1 MGGVEVSFA
10 SNDGETNRRVKPA
23 PISTEPKGLA
33 LVTTAISLLTSALTL
48 GLIVWFLSAIFGG
61 GRRAPGGSLKTGLS
75 RRRVTM
81 KTRFITVLLA
91 CLSLQPAHA
100 AEQLPATAFTSR
112 ANGTI
117 ELSVPDHSP
126 LYVEIEHSPALSI
139 RLADALASEGF
150 TMTQDK
156 ASAKAVLVFR
166 GDIAMVGGPTY
177 VKGVKVGIG
186 DAVEKSLQ
194 AAKEAGGVTQT
205 ELVQTVAGL
214 AINKAAFDAAI
225 SPFWKGLALGGMA
238 SALGESTGLK
248 GSFNKALTG
257 DPRGICLSR
266 CEDWNKVNQTVYLW
280 ISLQA
285 GETKTE
291 IRVVTKALSETVAP
305 DQVLDR
311 AMTDGLEVLK
321 LGKSATSKK

>member
-1 MGGVEVSFA
+1 M
-10 SNDGETNRRVKPA
+10 
-23 PISTEPKGLA
+23 
-33 LVTTAISLLTSALTL
+33 TTAISLPTSALTL

-81 KTRFITVLLA
+81 KTRCITVLLA

-225 SPFWKGLALGGMA
+225 SPFWKGLP
-238 SALGESTGLK
+238 SSTPTAV
-248 GSFNKALTG
+248 S
-257 DPRGICLSR
+257 C
-266 CEDWNKVNQTVYLW
+266 
-280 ISLQA
+280 
-285 GETKTE
+285 
-291 IRVVTKALSETVAP
+291 
-305 DQVLDR
+305 
-311 AMTDGLEVLK
+311 
-321 LGKSATSKK
+321 